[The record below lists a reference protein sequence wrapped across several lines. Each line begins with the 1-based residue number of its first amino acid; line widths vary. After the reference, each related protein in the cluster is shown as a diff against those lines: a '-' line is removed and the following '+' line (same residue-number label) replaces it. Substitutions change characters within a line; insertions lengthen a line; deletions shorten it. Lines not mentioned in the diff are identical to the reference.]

1 MPGKSSVRS
10 NLQKKKSGQED
21 VQKSAASENFVSLR
35 KETGMNRKEFAEWMG
50 IPYRTM
56 QDWEL
61 GISKAPDYVYD
72 LARYKVKNELEKG
85 NLIRKQHLQKE
96 CR

>member
-1 MPGKSSVRS
+1 MPGKTSIRS
-10 NLQKKKSGQED
+10 NLQKKKSVLED
-21 VQKSAASENFVSLR
+21 MQKSVFSENFVSLR
-35 KETGMNRKEFAEWMG
+35 KETGMNRKEFSEWMG
-50 IPYRTM
+50 IPYRTI

-72 LARYKVKNELEKG
+72 LVKYKVRNEIEKG
-85 NLIRKQHLQKE
+85 NLIRKTHLQKK

>member
-10 NLQKKKSGQED
+10 NLQKKKSGLED

-72 LARYKVKNELEKG
+72 LARYKVKNELEKA
-85 NLIRKQHLQKE
+85 I
-96 CR
+96 